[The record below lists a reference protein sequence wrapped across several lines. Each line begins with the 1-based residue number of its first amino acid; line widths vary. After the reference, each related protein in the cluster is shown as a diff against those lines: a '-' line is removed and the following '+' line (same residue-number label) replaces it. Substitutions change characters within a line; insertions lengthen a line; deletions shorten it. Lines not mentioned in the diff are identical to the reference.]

1 VHLIHDHACLCVQ
14 VPLSLVY
21 RLDTFKQNGLNPA
34 LLMAY
39 GAYGTKFDP
48 EFDSRLLSLLDRGW
62 VVGIAHVRGG
72 GELGYGWHEQGRLA
86 QKPNSFKDLIACA
99 ETLISQGITSSS
111 RLAVWGRSAGGL
123 TVGAALNKAPQLF
136 RAAVLEV
143 PFLDV
148 LADLV
153 DASLPLTV
161 KEWEEWGDPLH
172 NATMAELIKSYS
184 PVDNVSRQPYPHML
198 ISAGLN
204 DRRVN
209 YWEPAKWVA
218 RLRATQTGDNL
229 LLLKTD
235 MTGGHFSGSAPL
247 GSLEAKALQYAFLI
261 ATLPSCGSSGGL
273 IAALD
278 EPQALQHGEGVA
290 PREADSSWGG
300 WAVAVEVMKA
310 AWQGVSPGLLLLVAG
325 VGVVMATWYGSISSS
340 SSNNSSDG
348 GSSNRHWLLGGT
360 GASCCGGAS
369 LSSSCG
375 NCCSG
380 STSSGTSGSSTG
392 GSNGSVAVDLAT
404 VAQLDAGALVA
415 SPMGKVLHQSDSP
428 KCAYEMEDGIALLT
442 CSPGHASP
450 PKPPLYPSGGQR
462 HVGGRLLNFCGT
474 KVPTRGPL
482 GSKLERRISQSGS

>member
-1 VHLIHDHACLCVQ
+1 
-14 VPLSLVY
+14 
-21 RLDTFKQNGLNPA
+21 
-34 LLMAY
+34 MAY

-72 GELGYGWHEQGRLA
+72 GELGYAWHEQGRLA
-86 QKPNSFKDLIACA
+86 QKPNSFKDLVACA
-99 ETLISQGITSSS
+99 ETLINQGITSSS

-123 TVGAALNKAPQLF
+123 TVGAALNQAPQLF

-153 DASLPLTV
+153 DVSLPLTV

-172 NATMAELIKSYS
+172 NATMAGLIGSYS
-184 PVDNVSRQPYPHML
+184 PVDNVSPQAYPHML

-209 YWEPAKWVA
+209 FWEPAKWVA

-261 ATLPSCGSSGGL
+261 TTLPSCGSVGGL
-273 IAALD
+273 TGALD
-278 EPQALQHGEGVA
+278 EQQEVQKAEEEVVV
-290 PREADSSWGG
+290 EDDSRWVGWGQT
-300 WAVAVEVMKA
+300 VEVMKA
-310 AWQGVSPGLLLLVAG
+310 AWQGISPGLLLLLAG
-325 VGVVMATWYGSISSS
+325 VGVVMAVWYGSAHSS
-340 SSNNSSDG
+340 SSNSDVSNST
-348 GSSNRHWLLGGT
+348 RHWLLGSSGS
-360 GASCCGGAS
+360 SCCG
-369 LSSSCG
+369 L
-375 NCCSG
+375 SG
-380 STSSGTSGSSTG
+380 STGNCSNCSSNSSSGSGSS
-392 GSNGSVAVDLAT
+392 SNGSVAVDLST

-415 SPMGKVLHQSDSP
+415 GPMGKELHQSDSP
-428 KCAYEMEDGIALLT
+428 RCPYESEDGIALLT
-442 CSPGHASP
+442 CSTGPASP

-462 HVGGRLLNFCGT
+462 HVGSRLLNFSGT